1 MFRVALCDDQACIL
15 EQLKELLE
23 TILNKRGCKYVIE
36 TFSSGEELVNQ
47 KSYFDAVFLD
57 IEMPGLDGIQTG
69 EILRQRNSDCKLI
82 MATSAVERFKEAFHI
97 GAFRFVTK
105 PFSYKEVEEAVLSTL
120 ELTEKDDSIELF
132 YQRILCRVKQKD
144 ILYVQAYNGYSEF
157 QVGNRLFRKEES
169 LNNIE
174 EQLDSRFFVRIH
186 RQYIVNMRW
195 ICKYNN
201 GEVTIAKEVIPVS
214 KRKRKEFEQQYIYY
228 DLKYNRGRQ

>member
-1 MFRVALCDDQACIL
+1 MFRVALCDDQENIL

-23 TILNKRGCKYVIE
+23 SILQKNGCSYIIE
-36 TFSSGEELVNQ
+36 TFTSGEELVGQ

-57 IEMPGLDGIQTG
+57 IEMPGMDGIQTG
-69 EILRQRNSDCKLI
+69 EIIRQRNADCKLI
-82 MATSAVERFKEAFHI
+82 MATSAIERYKEAFHI
-97 GAFRFVTK
+97 RAFRFVTK
-105 PFSYKEVEEAVLSTL
+105 PFAYSEVEEALMATL
-120 ELTEKDDSIELF
+120 ELKKDDDSIELF
-132 YQRILCRVKQKD
+132 YQRVLCRVKLKD

-157 QVGNRLFRKEES
+157 LVGNRIFRKEES

-195 ICKYNN
+195 ISHYEN

-228 DLKYNRGRQ
+228 DLKYKRGE

>member
-1 MFRVALCDDQACIL
+1 MFRVALCDDQEHIL

-23 TILNKRGCKYVIE
+23 SILQKNGCSYIIE
-36 TFSSGEELVNQ
+36 TFTSGEELVGQ

-57 IEMPGLDGIQTG
+57 IEMPGMDGIQTG
-69 EILRQRNSDCKLI
+69 EIIRQRNADCKLI
-82 MATSAVERFKEAFHI
+82 MATSAIERYKEAFHI
-97 GAFRFVTK
+97 RAFRFVTK
-105 PFSYKEVEEAVLSTL
+105 PFAYSEVEEALMATL
-120 ELTEKDDSIELF
+120 ELKKDDDSIELF
-132 YQRILCRVKQKD
+132 YQRVLCRVKLKD

-157 QVGNRLFRKEES
+157 LVGNRIFRKEES

-195 ICKYNN
+195 ISNYEN

-228 DLKYNRGRQ
+228 DLKYKRGE